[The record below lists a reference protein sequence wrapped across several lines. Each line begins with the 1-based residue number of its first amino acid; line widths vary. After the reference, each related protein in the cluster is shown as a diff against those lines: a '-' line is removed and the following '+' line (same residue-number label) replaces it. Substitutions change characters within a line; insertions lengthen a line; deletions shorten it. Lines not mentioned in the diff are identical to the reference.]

1 MDRPKPL
8 YTTENIED
16 EWKKLTE
23 ALNTNNFNIHRQN
36 EPKWRKEYGCN
47 HQP

>member
-16 EWKKLTE
+16 KWKKLTE
-23 ALNTNNFNIHRQN
+23 PLNTNNFNIHRL
-36 EPKWRKEYGCN
+36 K
-47 HQP
+47 